1 MKALSRSVRGP
12 QSSET
17 DDVNFLGPHHFTLQ
31 EDTPLYW
38 LDNGGPL
45 QRYLLKVDVRAKFR
59 REDTVVCGLTFHSS
73 YSDGALEPESGIW
86 FWAEIRGGVVNYCVG
101 GADLESGATRVDGGL
116 CPPLEEEGEFLEL
129 RDSWKILV
137 QGSYGCIFPKAAAKK
152 KTRLTWTARRP
163 QGHVAFFN
171 YSCTAREALEV
182 HFRDLSFTLLN
193 TGPALPPSMLASK
206 YASFEQSSLQHSVA
220 SVKSTKSSARGG
232 TDPMTQELPPVEEQ
246 AEQQKAVM
254 ARTASDP
261 GLQVHYATPMDLPMN
276 NQTFAPSMETRDR
289 NARTDAARRAKKS
302 ARRKDGGAVQA
313 VKPARGDILSFVE

>member
-1 MKALSRSVRGP
+1 
-12 QSSET
+12 
-17 DDVNFLGPHHFTLQ
+17 
-31 EDTPLYW
+31 
-38 LDNGGPL
+38 L

-73 YSDGALEPESGIW
+73 YSEGALEPESGIW
-86 FWAEIRGGVVNYCVG
+86 FWCEIRGGAVNYCVG
-101 GADLESGATRVDGGL
+101 GADLESGAIRIDGGL
-116 CPPLEEEGEFLEL
+116 CPPLEEDGEFLEM

-171 YSCTAREALEV
+171 YSCTARDALEV

-206 YASFEQSSLQHSVA
+206 FASFAQSSLQPSVQ
-220 SVKSTKSSARGG
+220 SVKSTRSVKSATGPLD
-232 TDPMTQELPPVEEQ
+232 TAAHDLPPVEEQ
-246 AEQQKAVM
+246 QDQKAVM

-261 GLQVHYATPMDLPMN
+261 GLQVHYAKPMDLTTP
-276 NQTFAPSMETRDR
+276 NQPFVPSMETRDR
-289 NARTDAARRAKKS
+289 QMRIDAARRAKKG
-302 ARRKDGGAVQA
+302 ARRKDGGGPPP